1 LLKVNAAAGL
11 WPRLWFEAE
20 SSSIHQAWPEVSTFV
35 YNFLYMKLLNQPLK
49 ILLICLTFATVSL
62 LFNGTFLQLYR
73 LHRDRDVLH
82 EQIRSTK
89 MQIIDLDQQLK
100 MAKDPVFIERQALDN
115 YDLADENDLVFV
127 FSEE

>member
-1 LLKVNAAAGL
+1 
-11 WPRLWFEAE
+11 
-20 SSSIHQAWPEVSTFV
+20 
-35 YNFLYMKLLNQPLK
+35 MKLLNQPLK
-49 ILLICLTFATVSL
+49 ILIFCICFATVSL

-73 LHRDRDVLH
+73 LHRDKDVLI

-89 MQIIDLDQQLK
+89 LQIVDLDQQLK

-115 YDLADENDLVFV
+115 YDLVDEHDLVFV